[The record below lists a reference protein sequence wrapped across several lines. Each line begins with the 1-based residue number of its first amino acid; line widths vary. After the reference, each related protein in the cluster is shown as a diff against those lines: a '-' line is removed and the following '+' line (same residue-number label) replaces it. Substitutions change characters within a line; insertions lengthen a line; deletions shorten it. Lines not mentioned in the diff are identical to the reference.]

1 VVDRLRRTHRSR
13 DVNVVNDEEDAMGFV
28 RRRARRR
35 TALVVGGAA
44 YAYGKHRGGQQQA
57 DEGGYDD
64 GGYNEPPPAAAPA
77 PAAPSATIDYD
88 ELAQLGKLHA
98 DGTLTDEEFA
108 AAKAKIL
115 GT

>member
-1 VVDRLRRTHRSR
+1 
-13 DVNVVNDEEDAMGFV
+13 MGFV

-44 YAYGKHRGGQQQA
+44 YAAGSRRNRNQ
-57 DEGGYDD
+57 GYEDASSD
-64 GGYNEPPPAAAPA
+64 EPPPEAAPA
-77 PAAPSATIDYD
+77 PAEPSASIDYD
-88 ELAQLGKLHA
+88 ELSKLGKLHA

-115 GT
+115 GG

>member
-1 VVDRLRRTHRSR
+1 
-13 DVNVVNDEEDAMGFV
+13 MGFV

-44 YAYGKHRGGQQQA
+44 YAYGRHRGGQQESDA
-57 DEGGYDD
+57 GGYD
-64 GGYNEPPPAAAPA
+64 EPPPEAAPA
-77 PAAPSATIDYD
+77 PAEPSASIDYD
-88 ELAQLGKLHA
+88 ELEHLGKLHA

-115 GT
+115 GS

>member
-1 VVDRLRRTHRSR
+1 
-13 DVNVVNDEEDAMGFV
+13 MGFV

-44 YAYGKHRGGQQQA
+44 YAAGRHRGRDQ
-57 DEGGYDD
+57 GYDD
-64 GGYNEPPPAAAPA
+64 AAYDEPSPAPPPAAAAA
-77 PAAPSATIDYD
+77 PADPSASIDYD
-88 ELAQLGKLHA
+88 ELEKLGKLHA

-115 GT
+115 GG

>member
-1 VVDRLRRTHRSR
+1 
-13 DVNVVNDEEDAMGFV
+13 MGFV

-35 TALVVGGAA
+35 TALLVGGAA
-44 YAYGKHRGGQQQA
+44 YAAGRHRGRNQ
-57 DEGGYDD
+57 GYEDAQYD
-64 GGYNEPPPAAAPA
+64 QPQYDQPPPPPQAPA
-77 PAAPSATIDYD
+77 PAQASPSIDYD
-88 ELAQLGKLHA
+88 ELERLGKLHA

>member
-1 VVDRLRRTHRSR
+1 
-13 DVNVVNDEEDAMGFV
+13 MGFV

-44 YAYGKHRGGQQQA
+44 YAVGRHRGGQQEDDA
-57 DEGGYDD
+57 GEYD
-64 GGYNEPPPAAAPA
+64 EPPPQAAPA

-88 ELAQLGKLHA
+88 ELERLGKLHA

>member
-1 VVDRLRRTHRSR
+1 
-13 DVNVVNDEEDAMGFV
+13 MGFV

-35 TALVVGGAA
+35 TALLVGGAA
-44 YAYGKHRGGQQQA
+44 YAAGRHTGRNRGYEDAQDEDTQYAQA
-57 DEGGYDD
+57 
-64 GGYNEPPPAAAPA
+64 PPPPAAPA
-77 PAAPSATIDYD
+77 PAQASPSIDYD
-88 ELAQLGKLHA
+88 ELQRLGQLHT

>member
-1 VVDRLRRTHRSR
+1 
-13 DVNVVNDEEDAMGFV
+13 MGFV

-44 YAYGKHRGGQQQA
+44 YAAGRHRGRNQ
-57 DEGGYDD
+57 GYDD
-64 GGYNEPPPAAAPA
+64 AAYDAPPPTEAPA
-77 PAAPSATIDYD
+77 PAAPSASIDYD
-88 ELAQLGKLHA
+88 QLAQLGKLHA

-115 GT
+115 GN

>member
-1 VVDRLRRTHRSR
+1 
-13 DVNVVNDEEDAMGFV
+13 MGFV

-44 YAYGKHRGGQQQA
+44 YAIGRHQGGQQQP
-57 DEGGYDD
+57 DD
-64 GGYNEPPPAAAPA
+64 GGYDEPPPEAAPA
-77 PAAPSATIDYD
+77 PAEPTGSIDYD

>member
-1 VVDRLRRTHRSR
+1 
-13 DVNVVNDEEDAMGFV
+13 MGMV

-44 YAYGKHRGGQQQA
+44 YAAGRHRGGGQGYEEA
-57 DEGGYDD
+57 AYDE
-64 GGYNEPPPAAAPA
+64 PPAAAPA
-77 PAAPSATIDYD
+77 PAEPSASIDYD
-88 ELAQLGKLHA
+88 ELEKLGKLHA

-115 GT
+115 GG

>member
-1 VVDRLRRTHRSR
+1 MYVDALAAGPRWWSEERPTHTASTGA
-13 DVNVVNDEEDAMGFV
+13 VNS
-28 RRRARRR
+28 
-35 TALVVGGAA
+35 
-44 YAYGKHRGGQQQA
+44 KPIRG
-57 DEGGYDD
+57 DDD

>member
-1 VVDRLRRTHRSR
+1 MSRTVH
-13 DVNVVNDEEDAMGFV
+13 DQEDAMGFV

-35 TALVVGGAA
+35 TALLVGGAA
-44 YAYGKHRGGQQQA
+44 YAAGRHGGRRRGY
-57 DEGGYDD
+57 EEGYDD
-64 GGYNEPPPAAAPA
+64 GGQDQQQPAPPPQAAPA
-77 PAAPSATIDYD
+77 QASQGTDYD
-88 ELAQLGKLHA
+88 QLAQLGKLHA

>member
-1 VVDRLRRTHRSR
+1 
-13 DVNVVNDEEDAMGFV
+13 MGFV

-35 TALVVGGAA
+35 TALMVGGAA
-44 YAYGKHRGGQQQA
+44 YAAGRSRGGREGY
-57 DEGGYDD
+57 DEGGYDQAPQP
-64 GGYNEPPPAAAPA
+64 PPPAEAAPA
-77 PAAPSATIDYD
+77 EPSSGIDYD
-88 ELAQLGKLHA
+88 ELEQLGKLHA

>member
-1 VVDRLRRTHRSR
+1 
-13 DVNVVNDEEDAMGFV
+13 MGMV

-44 YAYGKHRGGQQQA
+44 YAAGRHRGGGQGDA
-57 DEGGYDD
+57 EAAYDE
-64 GGYNEPPPAAAPA
+64 PPAAAPA
-77 PAAPSATIDYD
+77 PAEPSASIDYD
-88 ELAQLGKLHA
+88 ELEKLGKLHA

-115 GT
+115 GG

>member
-1 VVDRLRRTHRSR
+1 
-13 DVNVVNDEEDAMGFV
+13 MGFV

-44 YAYGKHRGGQQQA
+44 YAAGRHRGRDQ
-57 DEGGYDD
+57 GYEDAAYD
-64 GGYNEPPPAAAPA
+64 QPPPAPPPAAAPA
-77 PAAPSATIDYD
+77 PAGPSASIDYD
-88 ELAQLGKLHA
+88 ELEKLGRLHA

-115 GT
+115 GR

>member
-1 VVDRLRRTHRSR
+1 
-13 DVNVVNDEEDAMGFV
+13 MGFV

-44 YAYGKHRGGQQQA
+44 YAAGKHRGRDQ
-57 DEGGYDD
+57 
-64 GGYNEPPPAAAPA
+64 GYNDAAYDEPPAPAPAAAPA
-77 PAAPSATIDYD
+77 AAPADRSASIDYG
-88 ELAQLGKLHA
+88 ELEQLGKLHA

-115 GT
+115 GG

>member
-1 VVDRLRRTHRSR
+1 
-13 DVNVVNDEEDAMGFV
+13 MGFV

-44 YAYGKHRGGQQQA
+44 YAYGKHRGRQA
-57 DEGGYDD
+57 EAYDD
-64 GGYNEPPPAAAPA
+64 QGAYDQPQDPGYGQPPPQQEYAPPPPPAAP
-77 PAAPSATIDYD
+77 APSAAIDYD
-88 ELAQLGKLHA
+88 QLAELGKLHA

-115 GT
+115 GA